1 MLRNNFSQF
10 SNGIRRLNCLKL
22 FILFLYQLI
31 ELKRLIN
38 PINVNFSTKLEA
50 YISFNLYNISLFM
63 LLFKLIGSRYLI
75 ISLLVLRESV
85 KEVKILGEDIIDD
98 PVNIKNVPIYDPENG
113 VGAHYYA
120 FSPYKAGYTKV
131 TIHALSSIDIGIRN
145 TGNGWHPYYYDV
157 KNDKLEQFPENMA
170 PSGTEKIGIEVEI
183 TSTKKIIFSISYRDS
198 NLNIIKSFTT
208 EFKAD
213 HIFENSDDF
222 RKRFYRFASL
232 VPIGGKDADN
242 QNDETYMRGGQFT
255 GLTIVENGSPKPWGI
270 PEEDIESAWMVSSS
284 RIEFSY
290 DKNTDKFTI
299 YHGES
304 EKILIFLGMETVKN
318 IHSYMFN
325 YIAHY

>member
-170 PSGTEKIGIEVEI
+170 PSDTEKIGIE
-183 TSTKKIIFSISYRDS
+183 
-198 NLNIIKSFTT
+198 SFTT

-255 GLTIVENGSPKPWGI
+255 GLTIVENGTPKPWGI